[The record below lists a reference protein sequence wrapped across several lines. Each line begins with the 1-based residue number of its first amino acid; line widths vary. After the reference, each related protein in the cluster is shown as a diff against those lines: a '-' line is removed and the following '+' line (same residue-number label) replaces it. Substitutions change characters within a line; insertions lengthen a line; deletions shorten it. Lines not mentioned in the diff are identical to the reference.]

1 MCENLYSKDTADANK
16 RVEHVIAIDPEGEC
30 QKHRVSECSPGPV
43 ADDEVIAR
51 SIDFPLRQDPITG
64 INDSLFQDAFTMGA
78 STQRVLGEWSEVG
91 RAVHDRYEARASRR
105 RTGEDGRLA
114 NNEWRYIGAVHV
126 TARELREL
134 QLEDAPRKMGRVRVY
149 DAGHTANDSL
159 HADVMVDASD
169 LTGELKAQRKLLRV
183 KLMTVACRRGLFL
196 SPHLPANDPS
206 IVDIQIPLN
215 LPA

>member
-1 MCENLYSKDTADANK
+1 MCENLYSNDIADATK
-16 RVEHVIAIDPEGEC
+16 RVEHVIALDPNGEC
-30 QKHRVSECSPGPV
+30 QQHRVSEFSPGPV

-51 SIDFPLRQDPITG
+51 SIDFPLRQDPVSG

-78 STQRVLGEWSEVG
+78 SSQRVQGEWNEVG
-91 RAVHDRYEARASRR
+91 RAVHDRYEARARR
-105 RTGEDGRLA
+105 RRSGDDGRPA
-114 NNEWRYIGAVHV
+114 NSEWRYIGAVHV

-134 QLEDAPRKMGRVRVY
+134 QLDGAPQKIGRVRVY
-149 DAGHTANDSL
+149 DAGHSADDSL

-169 LTGELKAQRKLLRV
+169 LTGGLKAQRKLLRV
-183 KLMTVACRRGLFL
+183 KLMTVACRRGLFV
-196 SPHLPANDPS
+196 SPHLPANDPN